1 MIDTFGIYNE
11 LRQSLGDEPA
21 GKMAKV
27 IQRLYEELSQTVR
40 REDFNELKGVVKE
53 LAEAQKRTEA
63 RVEELAEAQKKTEQ
77 RLDSLTV
84 KVEELAEAQKRTEA
98 RVEELAEAQK
108 KTEQRLDSLTVKVE
122 ELAEAQKRTEARVEE
137 LAEAQKKTEQ
147 RLDSLTVKVEELAE
161 AQKKTEQEVAK
172 LAKGLQRTNTELGG
186 LSRSVSY
193 ALENEAFRYL
203 PSLLKERFGIEISD
217 RMVRTE
223 MGEEEI
229 NIFAKGR
236 KNGEE
241 VIVVG
246 ETKLRLQSV
255 NDLKQLDRKMKAVRQ
270 WYRDT
275 KIVPIMVTHFAKRR
289 VLERASEKG
298 IAIVQS
304 FEW

>member
-27 IQRLYEELSQTVR
+27 IQGLYEELSQTVR

-63 RVEELAEAQKKTEQ
+63 RVEELAEAQ
-77 RLDSLTV
+77 R
-84 KVEELAEAQKRTEA
+84 RTEA
-98 RVEELAEAQK
+98 RVEELAQ
-108 KTEQRLDSLTVKVE
+108 
-122 ELAEAQKRTEARVEE
+122 
-137 LAEAQKKTEQ
+137 
-147 RLDSLTVKVEELAE
+147 

-172 LAKGLQRTNTELGG
+172 LARGLQRTNTELGG

-203 PSLLKERFGIEISD
+203 PALLKERFGIEIRD

-255 NDLKQLDRKMKAVRQ
+255 SDLKQLDKKMKAVRR

-275 KIVPIMVTHFAKRR
+275 EIVPIMVTHFAKRR

-298 IAIVQS
+298 IAIIQS
-304 FEW
+304 YEW